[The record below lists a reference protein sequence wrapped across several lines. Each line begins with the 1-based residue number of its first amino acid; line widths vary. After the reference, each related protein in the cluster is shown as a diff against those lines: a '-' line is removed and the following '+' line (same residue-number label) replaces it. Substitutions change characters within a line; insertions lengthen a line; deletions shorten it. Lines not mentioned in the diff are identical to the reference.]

1 MGKTQAGDD
10 PVSFT
15 DTNADT
21 AAGGD
26 KATGSAMMDLISG
39 LQKEKGSSTTGGS
52 TTSGSTG
59 RGKKKKKGKKGKTV
73 VKRKRRK
80 DRYESQNYL
89 LRIEG
94 TLCCASIV
102 VAIIWLVSLFIVM
115 LICGI
120 WSGFDFTATTDSVKD
135 KKNS

>member
-1 MGKTQAGDD
+1 MGKTKVGDD

-39 LQKEKGSSTTGGS
+39 LQKNKGSTTSGS

-59 RGKKKKKGKKGKTV
+59 RGKGKKKKKGKKGKKTV
-73 VKRKRRK
+73 IKRKRRK

-102 VAIIWLVSLFIVM
+102 IAIIWLVSLFIVM

-135 KKNS
+135 KK

>member
-1 MGKTQAGDD
+1 MPKDADE

-15 DTNADT
+15 DTNAET
-21 AAGGD
+21 GAQNN

-39 LQKEKGSSTTGGS
+39 LQRKKGSESA
-52 TTSGSTG
+52 SGSTG
-59 RGKKKKKGKKGKTV
+59 KEEKRRKKKKKKGKTV
-73 VKRKRRK
+73 TKRKRRK

-94 TLCCASIV
+94 TLCCASLICAAILI
-102 VAIIWLVSLFIVM
+102 VAIFIVF

-120 WSGFDFTATTDSVKD
+120 WSRFDTTATTESVKEL
-135 KKNS
+135 

>member
-1 MGKTQAGDD
+1 MGKDD
-10 PVSFT
+10 EPVSFT
-15 DTNADT
+15 DTNAET
-21 AAGGD
+21 GAGGN

-39 LQKEKGSSTTGGS
+39 LQKEKGSRNTGGDS

-59 RGKKKKKGKKGKTV
+59 RGKKKKKKKGKTV
-73 VKRKRRK
+73 TKRKRRK

-94 TLCCASIV
+94 TLCCASII
-102 VAIIWLVSLFIVM
+102 VALIWLLALFIVF

-120 WSGFDFTATTDSVKD
+120 WSGFDFTATTDSVK
-135 KKNS
+135 K

>member
-1 MGKTQAGDD
+1 MGKTKVGDD

-15 DTNADT
+15 DTNAET
-21 AAGGD
+21 GAGGD

-39 LQKEKGSSTTGGS
+39 LQKNKGSKSSS

-59 RGKKKKKGKKGKTV
+59 RSRGGKKKKGKKKTKTV
-73 VKRKRRK
+73 IKRKRRK

-102 VAIIWLVSLFIVM
+102 IAIIWLVSLFIVM

-120 WSGFDFTATTDSVKD
+120 WSGFDFTATTDSVKN
-135 KKNS
+135 K